1 MPATDNLI
9 ETTAAA
15 IALQHGL
22 EIEAARLIA
31 QSAIAAVSEHHAIV
45 SPNMTLDMSVA
56 GNIARQQGGRVPL
69 HRIWRAIFDARPRPT
84 AEPAPA
90 EPAVVEAQPAMACE
104 HAPEPRRYYWP
115 TESWSV
121 PAANL
126 CGAMGRRERQP
137 TMCVKGRLH
146 SGRHRYARLTAFRDR
161 SHREFRS

>member
-1 MPATDNLI
+1 MPAPDNLI
-9 ETTAAA
+9 ETTATA
-15 IALQHGL
+15 IALHHGL
-22 EIEAARLIA
+22 DIEAARLIA

-45 SPNMTLDMSVA
+45 SGNMTLDMSVA
-56 GNIARQQGGRVPL
+56 GNVARQQGGRVPL

-84 AEPAPA
+84 ADPTPIATTSA
-90 EPAVVEAQPAMACE
+90 DVQPAIACE
-104 HAPEPRRYYWP
+104 HVPEPRRYYWP

-126 CGAMGRRERQP
+126 CGARGRRERQP

-161 SHREFRS
+161 SHREFGS